1 MNTLTATKAAG
12 RVRVSDLQPEQANF
26 AGEVAAGLRQPQKT
40 IPPKFFYDARGSQLF
55 DAICETPE
63 YYPTRAESAIL
74 RQRAGEIFGLVGAGV
89 QLIEIGSGNSQ
100 KVRLLLDALKP
111 ASYMPLDISREH
123 LAQAANAMAHDYP
136 WLDVHAVCVDYMQP
150 TFALLPRSARRSL
163 AFFPGSTIGNFEPHE
178 ALAFLRR
185 LRRLVAPGGAVLI
198 GVDLKKDVAIL
209 NRAYNDADG
218 ITARFNLNLLARIN
232 RELGADFDPAHFEH
246 DAFYNE
252 AMGRIEMH
260 LVSARAQNV
269 RVGDERYW
277 FERGETIHTEN
288 SYKYSVAQFQVMGEA
303 AGFND
308 VRTWT
313 DAGRL
318 FSLHYLAGPET
329 EADVA

>member
-1 MNTLTATKAAG
+1 MNVLTATKASG

-26 AGEVAAGLRQPQKT
+26 AEEVAAGLRQPQKT

-55 DAICETPE
+55 EAICETPE
-63 YYPTRAESAIL
+63 YYPTRTESAIL
-74 RQRAGEIFGLVGAGV
+74 QQRAGEVSELVGAGV

-111 ASYMPLDISREH
+111 ASYMPLDISRDH
-123 LAQAANAMAHDYP
+123 LVHAADAMSRDYP

-150 TFALLPRSARRSL
+150 TFALLPRSALRKL

-185 LRRLVAPGGAVLI
+185 LRGLVAPGGAVLI
-198 GVDLKKDVAIL
+198 GVDLKKDAGIL
-209 NRAYNDADG
+209 NRAYNDASG
-218 ITARFNLNLLARIN
+218 VTARFNLNLLARIN
-232 RELGADFDPAHFEH
+232 RELGADFDLAHFEH

-252 AMGRIEMH
+252 GIGRIEMH
-260 LVSARAQNV
+260 LVSTRVQNV
-269 RVGDERYW
+269 CVGGERYS

-288 SYKYSVAQFQVMGEA
+288 SYKYSVAQFQVLGEA
-303 AGFND
+303 AGFNE

-313 DAGRL
+313 DVNQL
-318 FSLHYLAGPET
+318 FSLHYLAGPEP
-329 EADVA
+329 E